1 MIDTMWHR
9 KREVPEKG
17 EGTGEA
23 MMEKYSSGF
32 SPVLVAGRPAKCI
45 SACSKRPVKTKTR
58 TTGPRFQIQ
67 KLA

>member
-1 MIDTMWHR
+1 MWHR

-23 MMEKYSSGF
+23 MIGKILERLSS
-32 SPVLVAGRPAKCI
+32 VLVAGRPAKCI
-45 SACSKRPVKTKTR
+45 SACSKRHVKTKTR